1 MLAGGGPAVYEF
13 QVQDG
18 PVTADGWQEAQWG
31 EESGARVGGPCDR
44 GVSLSLL

>member
-18 PVTADGWQEAQWG
+18 PVMADRWQEPQWG
-31 EESGARVGGPCDR
+31 KESGARVESPCDH
-44 GVSLSLL
+44 GVFLSLL